1 MLRIY
6 LRYDVKSKVAEC
18 WQMFVGKHELNVYC
32 KINVIIGSSEMLRF
46 FIDIKQWQKHLTKTT
61 QHEVTILGCDEC
73 YLLLKEE

>member
-32 KINVIIGSSEMLRF
+32 KINVIICSSEMLRF
-46 FIDIKQWQKHLTKTT
+46 L
-61 QHEVTILGCDEC
+61 
-73 YLLLKEE
+73 